1 MTPTAAE
8 LAAAMQRW
16 GFLEDPA
23 PPAALRWIDT
33 FLEAYADAL
42 GNADDAFEAVAALR
56 AESCTIPALEL
67 ERLRSRDVL
76 FFLDSVGQ
84 YVDHQAELAGL
95 ALDRDLPAIAQEFGI
110 SEADAM
116 ASVRMALT
124 GRGRRSAAGAA
135 VSAAR
140 SRPNPDSDRRGEFA
154 AAARPRLGAD
164 RLRSRREA
172 VRADPRHPAPGRA
185 GPRIPGLTARV
196 RVFQNGQPLG
206 NPARRPART
215 DGARSQPPAAGSTWC
230 SRIPDFT
237 QSPRTG

>member
-1 MTPTAAE
+1 MTPTPAE

-16 GFLEDPA
+16 GFLENPA

-33 FLEAYADAL
+33 FLEAYADAF
-42 GNADDAFEAVAALR
+42 GSADDAFEAVAALR

-116 ASVRMALT
+116 ASIRMALT
-124 GRGRRSAAGAA
+124 GRAAGPPLELLFPLLGHDRILIRIGA
-135 VSAAR
+135 VN
-140 SRPNPDSDRRGEFA
+140 SRLLHGRGLEPIAFGPDGKPFEPIRGTQ
-154 AAARPRLGAD
+154 PR
-164 RLRSRREA
+164 EE
-172 VRADPRHPAPGRA
+172 PGRES
-185 GPRIPGLTARV
+185 PG
-196 RVFQNGQPLG
+196 
-206 NPARRPART
+206 
-215 DGARSQPPAAGSTWC
+215 
-230 SRIPDFT
+230 
-237 QSPRTG
+237 